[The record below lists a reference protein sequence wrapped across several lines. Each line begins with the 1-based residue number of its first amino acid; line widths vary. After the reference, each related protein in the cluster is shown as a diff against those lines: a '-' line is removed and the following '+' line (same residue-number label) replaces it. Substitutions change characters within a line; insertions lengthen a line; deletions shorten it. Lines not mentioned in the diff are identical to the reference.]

1 MEIIWSFAQHYITP
15 FVPSLLVLAVAAG
28 VLTLIS
34 RAGDL
39 KTPGRRFSEQI
50 FTTVVI
56 LAGVVGLL
64 LTLPL
69 DNSTRGQLLT
79 LLGLLL
85 TAVITLSSST
95 VAANGMAGVM
105 LRSLGSYSPGDFIKV
120 GDHFGRVTEQD
131 LFHTEIQ
138 TEDRDLLTLPNLY
151 LVTNPVKV
159 VHASGTIVSAIVSLG
174 YDLDH
179 KQIDALLKKAATDAE
194 LEEPFVYVMELGD
207 YSVTYRVSG
216 FLREVK
222 QLLSV
227 KSRLHKKMM
236 DQLHGNGIEIVSPAY
251 MNQRPVTQA
260 VIPKPSMITEESS
273 SNSEPEKII
282 FDKADRAEQIKEL
295 RLTYDALKLE
305 LNELEKSDQDE
316 KEIEMEKKQRRM
328 NAIKRALAVL
338 EEDLKEG

>member
-1 MEIIWSFAQHYITP
+1 MEIIWNFAQHYIEP
-15 FVPSLLVLAVAAG
+15 FIPSLLLVVVIGGLFK
-28 VLTLIS
+28 LIS
-34 RAGDL
+34 RAADI
-39 KTPGRRFSEQI
+39 KTPGRRFSGQA
-50 FTTVVI
+50 FTTLIALV
-56 LAGVVGLL
+56 GVLGLL

-69 DNSTRGQLLT
+69 ESDTRGQLLT

-95 VAANGMAGVM
+95 VAANGMAGIM
-105 LRSLGSYSPGDFIKV
+105 LRSLKSYSLGDFIKV

-159 VHASGTIVSAIVSLG
+159 VHASGTIVSAVVSLG

-179 KQIDALLKKAATDAE
+179 KQIEVLLKQAAIDAE
-194 LEEPFVYVMELGD
+194 LEEPFVYVLELGD
-207 YSVTYRVSG
+207 FSVIYRVSG

-222 QLLSV
+222 QILSV
-227 KSRLHKKMM
+227 KSLLHKKMM

-260 VIPKPSMITEESS
+260 VIPKPSLIAEEINSS
-273 SNSEPEKII
+273 SEPEKII

-295 RLTYDALKLE
+295 QLAYDALKLE
-305 LNELEKSDQDE
+305 LKELNKSDQVE
-316 KEIEMEKKQRRM
+316 KEAQMEKKQRRM
-328 NAIKRALAVL
+328 NAIKRALIVL
-338 EEDLKEG
+338 EDDTKEG